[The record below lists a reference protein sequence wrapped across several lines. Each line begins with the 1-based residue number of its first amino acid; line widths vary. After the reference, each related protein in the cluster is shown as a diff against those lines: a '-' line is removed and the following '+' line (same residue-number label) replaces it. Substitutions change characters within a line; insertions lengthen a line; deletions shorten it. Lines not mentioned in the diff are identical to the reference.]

1 MTLSADGKGPL
12 TKIYRPTE
20 LDELLQKL
28 ELGGTKEEQ
37 VGVGEGTGGG
47 GSGGSIA
54 VST

>member
-1 MTLSADGKGPL
+1 MTLAPGSKAPL
-12 TKIYRPTE
+12 AKIYRPNE

-37 VGVGEGTGGG
+37 IGVGEGTGGG
-47 GSGGSIA
+47 GSGGNIA